1 MCLHRYKDVKLTRVS
16 SFLTN
21 LFLKCFTKYYFI
33 RTFSFTVFG
42 YTMSKNVYSTF
53 RTSISA
59 RKKKKLALIREKS
72 PPFPF

>member
-53 RTSISA
+53 SISA